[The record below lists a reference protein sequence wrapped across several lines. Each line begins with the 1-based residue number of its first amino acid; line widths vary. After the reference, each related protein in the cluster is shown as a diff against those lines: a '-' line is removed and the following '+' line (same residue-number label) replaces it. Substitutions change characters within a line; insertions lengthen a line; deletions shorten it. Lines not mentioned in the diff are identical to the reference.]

1 MRMTRLDGRHANAEV
16 MTVLSV
22 FLGDEITLHGHK
34 VWLGLPEVYQTKAHK
49 ALQAAA
55 ASPSLWANRWGRE
68 GSVTAERGRP
78 GSCE

>member
-1 MRMTRLDGRHANAEV
+1 MMRMTRLDGRHANAEV

-55 ASPSLWANRWGRE
+55 QVCGPIDGD
-68 GSVTAERGRP
+68 ERDR
-78 GSCE
+78 